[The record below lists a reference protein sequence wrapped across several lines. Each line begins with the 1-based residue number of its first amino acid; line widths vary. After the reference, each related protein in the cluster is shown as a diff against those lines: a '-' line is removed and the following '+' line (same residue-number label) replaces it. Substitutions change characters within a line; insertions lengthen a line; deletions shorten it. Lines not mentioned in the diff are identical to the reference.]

1 LIYSLIGYYSLILG
15 LIIGLSLFYFSYKNF
30 NNSKIL
36 DTKILS
42 FTFLQLF
49 FVVISFFCLIFS
61 FVFSDF
67 SNETVLNNSHTTKPL
82 FYKISG
88 TWGNH
93 EGSLLMWLLVLTLF
107 IFLFL
112 VRTKNQPVKYK
123 ILTLVFQQIIIVGF
137 FLFLIKTSNPFNYI
151 FPTPTE
157 GLGLNPILQDPALAI
172 HPPVLYLGYVGCSI
186 IFSSVLAA
194 TSLKIISTSWASHI
208 KKWILIS
215 WIFLTL
221 GILLGSIWAYY
232 ELGWGGFWFWDPVE
246 NVSLMPW
253 LALTTL
259 LHCILVLEK
268 KPILTSW
275 VIILSIATFT
285 LSMCGTFLVRSG
297 ILNSVHTFAND
308 PERGLFILVFLFI
321 LIFLSIL
328 IFFFFHK
335 NDYKKANGFFWLSKE
350 TSILIN
356 NWFMMY
362 FLSVVLIGTVYPI
375 FLDVISS
382 QKISVG
388 PPFYHKLIIPF
399 LIPFL
404 LMMAVGPKLKWI
416 KSQLEDKL
424 YLISFL
430 IISILLAFL
439 ILKNFNQNILINTI
453 LISSALY
460 LFFIT
465 LRDFFLKKYKNISQ
479 NLAHFGFSLL
489 ILSILFN
496 NLFSSEIITNL
507 KVGETFENSKTKI
520 VFESVDQKKEQNY
533 NVIIANFSISNSN
546 GEEERLSP
554 ELRIYNQ
561 PIIATSEADIKT
573 TLMSDKFIVIN
584 LVQNQDFFNVR
595 YQVKPFML
603 WIWLSVILISFGGII
618 SFLQNRSWKK
628 NY

>member
-1 LIYSLIGYYSLILG
+1 MLLSVIGHYSLVAG
-15 LIIGLSLFYFSYKNF
+15 LCAGVIIIFFSIKNF
-30 NNSKIL
+30 QISEHL
-36 DTKILS
+36 DVKILS
-42 FTFLQLF
+42 FTFLQFILVF
-49 FVVISFFCLIFS
+49 LSFLCLIFS

-67 SNETVLNNSHTTKPL
+67 SNETVFNNSHTTKPL

-93 EGSLLMWLLVLTLF
+93 EGSLLLWLLVLTLF

-112 VRTKNQPVKYK
+112 IKTKKQPIKYK
-123 ILTLVFQQIIIVGF
+123 ILTLLFQQIIIIGF
-137 FLFLIKTSNPFNYI
+137 FIFLIQTSNPFNYI
-151 FPTPTE
+151 YPTPEE

-172 HPPVLYLGYVGCSI
+172 HPPILYLGYVGSSI
-186 IFSSVLAA
+186 IFSSALAA
-194 TSLKIISTSWASHI
+194 TCLNIVSKKWASHI
-208 KKWILIS
+208 KKWVLIS

-268 KPILTSW
+268 KQILTSW
-275 VIILSIATFT
+275 VIILSISTFT

-308 PERGLFILVFLFI
+308 PGRGLFI
-321 LIFLSIL
+321 LIFLFSLIL
-328 IFFFFHK
+328 ISLFVFFFFHK
-335 NDYKKANGFFWLSKE
+335 STQNELNNFSWLSKE
-350 TSILIN
+350 TSIIIN

-375 FLDVISS
+375 FLDVLSS
-382 QKISVG
+382 EQISVG
-388 PPFYHKLIIPF
+388 PPFYHKLIVPF

-404 LMMAVGPKLKWI
+404 LAMAIGPKLKWV
-416 KSQLEDKL
+416 KSNLDNKFSMIL
-424 YLISFL
+424 LLIISVLISF
-430 IISILLAFL
+430 F
-439 ILKNFNQNILINTI
+439 ILKIFEANFLINTI
-453 LISSALY
+453 LISSATY

-465 LRDFFLKKYKNISQ
+465 FRDFFIKKFNNISQ
-479 NLAHFGFSLL
+479 NIAHFGFSLL

-496 NLFSSEIITNL
+496 SLFSSEIITNL
-507 KVGETFENSKTKI
+507 KVGETFEDSNTKIFFKSIEQKEKKNFKSIIGNFNIENSKG
-520 VFESVDQKKEQNY
+520 
-533 NVIIANFSISNSN
+533 IIEN
-546 GEEERLSP
+546 LSP

-561 PIIATSEADIKT
+561 PNIVTSEADIKT
-573 TLMSDKFIVIN
+573 SMMSDKFIVIN
-584 LVQNQDFFNVR
+584 VVQNQDYFNVR

-603 WIWLSVILISFGGII
+603 WIWLSVLLISFGGLL
-618 SFLQNRSWKK
+618 SLFKK
-628 NY
+628 SYE

>member
-1 LIYSLIGYYSLILG
+1 MIYSVVGHYSLILG
-15 LIIGLSLFYFSYKNF
+15 LCIGLILVYFSIQNFRNF
-30 NNSKIL
+30 NQL
-36 DTKILS
+36 DNKILS
-42 FTFLQLF
+42 FSFLQLF
-49 FVVISFFCLIFS
+49 FVVVSFLALVISFII
-61 FVFSDF
+61 SDF
-67 SNETVLNNSHTTKPL
+67 SNETVFNNSHTTKPL

-93 EGSLLMWLLVLTLF
+93 EGSLLLWLLVLTLF
-107 IFLFL
+107 IFIFL
-112 VRTKNQPVKYK
+112 LRTKNQPIKYK
-123 ILTLVFQQIIIVGF
+123 ILTLVFQQVIIIGF
-137 FLFLIKTSNPFNYI
+137 FLFLILTSNPFNYL
-151 FPTPTE
+151 FPVPNE

-172 HPPVLYLGYVGCSI
+172 HPPILYLGYVGSSI
-186 IFSSVLAA
+186 IFSSALAA
-194 TSLKIISTSWASHI
+194 TSLKMVSTNWAIHI
-208 KKWILIS
+208 KKWVLIS

-259 LHCILVLEK
+259 LHCILVLERK
-268 KPILTSW
+268 ETLTSW

-308 PERGLFILVFLFI
+308 PERGLFILIFLFT
-321 LIFLSIL
+321 LIFLSLL
-328 IFFFFHK
+328 IFFVFHK
-335 NDYKKANGFFWLSKE
+335 PGQNNQANFFWLSKE

-404 LMMAVGPKLKWI
+404 LMMAIGPKLKWI
-416 KSQLEDKL
+416 KSDLKDKIYL
-424 YLISFL
+424 FSLLVISVLISFF
-430 IISILLAFL
+430 IV
-439 ILKNFNQNILINTI
+439 KNFNANVLVNTI
-453 LISSALY
+453 LISAAIY

-465 LRDFFLKKYKNISQ
+465 LRDFFIKKYKNLAQ
-479 NLAHFGFSLL
+479 NIAHFGFSLL

-507 KVGETFENSKTKI
+507 KVGETYNGSKTKI
-520 VFESVDQKKEQNY
+520 VFESINQKKQKNY
-533 NVIIANFSISNSN
+533 NSIIANFSITNSEGIN
-546 GEEERLSP
+546 NNLSP

-561 PIIATSEADIKT
+561 PKITTSEADIKT
-573 TLMSDKFIVIN
+573 TLMKDKFIVIN
-584 LVQNQDFFNVR
+584 LVQNQDYFNVR

-603 WIWLSVILISFGGII
+603 WIWLSVMIISLGGLIS
-618 SFLQNRSWKK
+618 LLKK
-628 NY
+628 RT

>member
-1 LIYSLIGYYSLILG
+1 MIYSVVGHYSLILG
-15 LIIGLSLFYFSYKNF
+15 LCVGLILIFFSIQNFKNS
-30 NNSKIL
+30 NQL

-42 FTFLQLF
+42 FSFLQLF
-49 FVVISFFCLIFS
+49 FVLISFLVLIIS
-61 FVFSDF
+61 FVISDF
-67 SNETVLNNSHTTKPL
+67 SNETVFNNSHTTKPL

-93 EGSLLMWLLVLTLF
+93 EGSLLLWLLVLTLF
-107 IFLFL
+107 IFIFL
-112 VRTKNQPVKYK
+112 LRTKNQPIKYK
-123 ILTLVFQQIIIVGF
+123 ILTLGFQQVIIIGF
-137 FLFLIKTSNPFNYI
+137 FLFLIQTSNPFNYL
-151 FPTPTE
+151 FPVPDE

-172 HPPVLYLGYVGCSI
+172 HPPILYLGYVGSSI
-186 IFSSVLAA
+186 IFSSALAA
-194 TSLKIISTSWASHI
+194 TTLKMISRSWAVHI
-208 KKWILIS
+208 KKWVLIS

-259 LHCILVLEK
+259 LHCILVLERK
-268 KPILTSW
+268 EILTSW

-308 PERGLFILVFLFI
+308 PERGLFILIFLFA
-321 LIFLSIL
+321 LIFLSL
-328 IFFFFHK
+328 FIFFFFHQNSK
-335 NDYKKANGFFWLSKE
+335 NNSSNFFWLSKE
-350 TSILIN
+350 TSILVN

-388 PPFYHKLIIPF
+388 PPFYHKLIAPF

-404 LMMAVGPKLKWI
+404 IAMAIGPRLKWI
-416 KSQLEDKL
+416 RSDLKDKI
-424 YLISFL
+424 YLISL
-430 IISILLAFL
+430 LVVSILISFFVV
-439 ILKNFNQNILINTI
+439 KNFDRNILVNTI
-453 LISSALY
+453 LISGALY

-465 LRDFFLKKYKNISQ
+465 LRDFFNKKYKNFAQ
-479 NLAHFGFSLL
+479 NTAHFGFSLL

-507 KVGETFENSKTKI
+507 KVGETYDNSKTKI
-520 VFESVDQKKEQNY
+520 VFESINQKKEKNY
-533 NVIIANFSISNSN
+533 KSIIANFKITNSEGIN
-546 GEEERLSP
+546 NNLSP

-561 PIIATSEADIKT
+561 PNITTSEADIKT
-573 TLMSDKFIVIN
+573 TLMKDKFIVIN
-584 LVQNQDFFNVR
+584 LVQNQDYFNVR

-603 WIWLSVILISFGGII
+603 WIWLSVIMISLGGLV
-618 SFLQNRSWKK
+618 SFLQKRI
-628 NY
+628 

>member
-1 LIYSLIGYYSLILG
+1 MIYSLVGYYSLILG

-30 NNSKIL
+30 NNSNVL

-49 FVVISFFCLIFS
+49 FVVISFLCLIFS
-61 FVFSDF
+61 FVVSDF
-67 SNETVLNNSHTTKPL
+67 SNETVFNNSHTTKPL

-93 EGSLLMWLLVLTLF
+93 EGSLLLWLLVLTLF

-137 FLFLIKTSNPFNYI
+137 FLFLILTSNPFNYI
-151 FPTPTE
+151 FPIPAE

-172 HPPVLYLGYVGCSI
+172 HPPILYLGYVGSSI

-259 LHCILVLEK
+259 LHCILALEK
-268 KPILTSW
+268 RSILTSW

-308 PERGLFILVFLFI
+308 PERGLFILIFLFS
-321 LIFLSIL
+321 LIFLSL
-328 IFFFFHK
+328 FIFFYFHK
-335 NDYKKANGFFWLSKE
+335 NENKNFKFFLLSKE
-350 TSILIN
+350 TSILVN

-362 FLSVVLIGTVYPI
+362 FLSVILVGTIYPI
-375 FLDVISS
+375 FLEVISS
-382 QKISVG
+382 EKISVG
-388 PPFYHKLIIPF
+388 PPFYTKLIVPF

-404 LMMAVGPKLKWI
+404 FAMAIGPKLKWI
-416 KSQLEDKL
+416 KSEVQNKINLIIFL
-424 YLISFL
+424 VISFLISFL
-430 IISILLAFL
+430 ILKNLNDNFLLNSILLTSAF
-439 ILKNFNQNILINTI
+439 
-453 LISSALY
+453 Y

-465 LRDFFLKKYKNISQ
+465 TKDFMIKKIQNFSQ

-489 ILSILFN
+489 ILSILLN
-496 NLFSSEIITNL
+496 NIFSTEVITNL
-507 KVGETFENSKTKI
+507 KIGETFKSKNLSI
-520 VFESVDQKKEQNY
+520 NFQSIDQKDEQNFKSLIGKFEI
-533 NVIIANFSISNSN
+533 NSSKDESII
-546 GEEERLSP
+546 LKP

-561 PIIATSEADIKT
+561 PNIITSEADIKISF
-573 TLMSDKFIVIN
+573 LKDRFITMN
-584 LVQNQDFFNVR
+584 SVQNQNYFNIR
-595 YQVKPFML
+595 YQVKPFMI
-603 WIWLSVILISFGGII
+603 WIWISVLLISFAGIS
-618 SFLQNRSWKK
+618 SFFRKIYEN
-628 NY
+628 